1 MKKTNKTFKRF
12 AAITSASL
20 LAACAMA
27 PVFTSMTSYAAAGE
41 ITFKNGAEAEKSNSY
56 AAYKIFSG
64 VAKNGSGF
72 GSSAELENIQWAK
85 SGAEAI
91 VDVLKADTRFGEG
104 EDNDFYACTTAASVA
119 EVLKGYTAKS
129 AEAIAFAEV
138 IVDNADLFSKTT
150 GAAGVINL
158 GTGLDTEPITDDS
171 TDDGYYVIAQ
181 TSQVGVTT
189 AYILGVYDASEGA
202 DVNVKVSQ
210 PTFEKKIADINDS
223 TDTEKGAWQDSAD
236 YDIGDSVPYQ
246 LKATLPEDY
255 ALYNEYMLIFHDTLD
270 SGLTYDADSA
280 KLYVNGVQW
289 TVPEV
294 KTNDLSDGCNL
305 EFKVDD
311 LKKLSADIGGE
322 TVKIDAD
329 DIITVEFTATL
340 NENAVIGSAGN
351 WNEAYLEYSNNPY
364 FTSGTAGDG
373 KDNDGDGEVDETGEE
388 TETTDETAVDKVVA
402 FTYQTVINKV
412 DETGAALKGA
422 EFKLEKKLA
431 DGTMKEIAVVKNEP
445 GTIFTFK
452 GLDDGD
458 YVLTETVAPAGY
470 NKLTEAIE
478 FTITAGHTDGAE
490 PALESLNTITKDAT
504 ETVITLGK
512 YNANVEF
519 VNGKIEATIE
529 NKSGAS
535 LPGTGGIGT
544 TIFYLGGGAMAAI
557 GGIYLISKRRMK
569 KSEE

>member
-20 LAACAMA
+20 LAACAVA
-27 PVFTSMTSYAAAGE
+27 PVAFNAFAAANE
-41 ITFKNGAEAEKSNSY
+41 ITFKNGTEAETSNSY

-64 VAKNGSGF
+64 VANGSGF
-72 GSSAELENIQWAK
+72 GLDGQAELEDIQWANDA
-85 SGAEAI
+85 AEGI
-91 VDVLKADTRFGEG
+91 VAVLQADARFGS
-104 EDNDFYACTTAASVA
+104 DFAGCTTAASVA
-119 EVLKGYTAKS
+119 EVLKGYS
-129 AEAIAFAEV
+129 ANSEKAIAFAEV
-138 IVDNADLFSKTT
+138 IVDNASLFVKTT
-150 GAAGVINL
+150 GEDGVI
-158 GTGLDTEPITDDS
+158 S
-171 TDDGYYVIAQ
+171 VADDGYYVIAQ
-181 TSQVGVTT
+181 TSQIGVTT

-202 DVNVKVSQ
+202 DVNVKVSK

-223 TDTEKGAWQDSAD
+223 EETTKGAWQDSAD
-236 YDIGDSVPYQ
+236 YDIGDMVPFK
-246 LKATLPEDY
+246 LKATLPANYSD
-255 ALYNEYMLIFHDTLD
+255 YNEYMLVFHDKLD
-270 SGLTYDADSA
+270 TTFTYINEGEEGYIAPQ
-280 KLYVNGVQW
+280 LIVNDVVVD
-289 TVPEV
+289 TVTPSTGCGEG
-294 KTNDLSDGCNL
+294 GCNL
-305 EFKVDD
+305 EFEIDD
-311 LKKLSADIGGE
+311 VMEYTTEGG
-322 TVKIDAD
+322 V
-329 DIITVEFTATL
+329 VEIVFYAKL

-364 FTSGTAGDG
+364 FTSGTAGDNV
-373 KDNDGDGEVDETGEE
+373 DNDGDGEVDEEGEE
-388 TETTDETAVDKVVA
+388 TETTEETAVDKVVA

-412 DETGAALKGA
+412 DEKGNALEGA

-458 YVLTETVAPAGY
+458 YILTETDAPAGY
-470 NKLTEAIE
+470 NKLDNPIE
-478 FTITAGHTDGAE
+478 FTITAEHTEVADT
-490 PALESLNTITKDAT
+490 PALESLNTITADAT
-504 ETVITLGK
+504 ETVIQLGD
-512 YNANVEF
+512 YEANVEF

-529 NKSGAS
+529 NKSGAT

>member
-20 LAACAMA
+20 LAACAVA

-41 ITFKNGAEAEKSNSY
+41 ITFKNGTEAETTNSY

-72 GSSAELENIQWAK
+72 GSSAELENIQWSK

-104 EDNDFYACTTAASVA
+104 EANAFYACTTAASVA
-119 EVLKGYTAKS
+119 EVLKGYAAKS

-138 IVDNADLFSKTT
+138 IVDNASLFAATT
-150 GAAGVINL
+150 GDAGVI
-158 GTGLDTEPITDDS
+158 S
-171 TDDGYYVIAQ
+171 AADDGYYVIAQ

-202 DVNVKVSQ
+202 DVNVKVSK

-223 TDTEKGAWQDSAD
+223 TDTEKGEWQDSAD
-236 YDIGDSVPYQ
+236 YDIGDKVPYQ
-246 LKATLPEDY
+246 LKATLPADY
-255 ALYNEYMLIFHDTLD
+255 DLYNEYMLIFHDTLD

-280 KLYVNGVQW
+280 KVYVNGEW
-289 TVPEV
+289 WGVPV
-294 KTNDLSDGCNL
+294 VSTTNDDGCGI
-305 EFKVDD
+305 EFKIDD
-311 LKKLSADIGGE
+311 VKALRFDDNGTIL
-322 TVKIDAD
+322 KIDAD

-364 FTSGTAGDG
+364 FTSGTENDG
-373 KDNDGDGEVDETGEE
+373 IDNDGDGEVDEEGEE
-388 TETTDETAVDKVVA
+388 TETTDETAIDKVVA

-412 DETGAALKGA
+412 DETGAALEGA
-422 EFKLEKKLA
+422 TFTLEKYNKTTDKWEA
-431 DGTMKEIAVVKNEP
+431 KEVVVTDGST
-445 GTIFTFK
+445 FTFT
-452 GLDDGD
+452 GLDDGN
-458 YVLTETVAPAGY
+458 YRLTETAAPAGY
-470 NKLTEAIE
+470 NKLTDPIE
-478 FTITAGHTDGAE
+478 FTISAEHTKEADT
-490 PALESLNTITKDAT
+490 PALESLNTITADDT
-504 ETVITLGK
+504 ETVITLGE
-512 YNANVEF
+512 YEANVEF

-557 GGIYLISKRRMK
+557 GGVYLISKRRMK

>member
-20 LAACAMA
+20 LAACAVA
-27 PVFTSMTSYAAAGE
+27 PVFTSMTSYAAE
-41 ITFKNGAEAEKSNSY
+41 NQISFKNGTEPETLNSY

-91 VDVLKADTRFGEG
+91 VDKLKLDTRFGEG

-129 AEAIAFAEV
+129 AKAIAFAEV
-138 IVDNADLFSKTT
+138 IVDNASLFDKTT
-150 GAAGVINL
+150 GDQGVI
-158 GTGLDTEPITDDS
+158 S
-171 TDDGYYVIAQ
+171 VADDGYYVIAQ
-181 TSQVGVTT
+181 TTQVGVTT

-202 DVNVKVSQ
+202 DVNVKVSK

-270 SGLTYDADSA
+270 SGLTYDTGSA
-280 KLYVNGVQW
+280 KYYVNGVEW
-289 TVPEV
+289 GTPLVTTENL
-294 KTNDLSDGCNL
+294 TDSCNL
-305 EFKVDD
+305 EFKIDD
-311 LKKLSADIGGE
+311 LKLLTKDEA
-322 TVKIDAD
+322 VIDAD
-329 DIITVEFTATL
+329 DVITIEFTAKL

-364 FTSGTAGDG
+364 FTSGSAGDG
-373 KDNDGDGEVDETGEE
+373 VDNDGDGITDEENEE
-388 TETTDETAVDKVVA
+388 KETTDKTAIDKVVA

-431 DGTMKEIAVVKNEP
+431 DGSKKEIAVVKNDT

-452 GLDDGD
+452 GLDDGN
-458 YVLTETVAPAGY
+458 YVLTETAAPAGY
-470 NKLTEAIE
+470 NMLTEAIE
-478 FTITAGHTDGAE
+478 FTITAEHTDGDS
-490 PALESLNTITKDAT
+490 PALTSLNTITADAT

-512 YNANVEF
+512 YEANVEF
-519 VNGKIEATIE
+519 VNGKIIAEIE

-557 GGIYLISKRRMK
+557 GGIYLISKRRMR